1 VSYGSERAAI
11 GTLLATFT
19 GAPVLW
25 PGSQLEP
32 PQPTSPPA
40 LPAAFVNV
48 EVEYSGA
55 ELADFAGG
63 SRIDGEVVLEV
74 WSERRAGDDRVRD
87 LVDSLVALF
96 KAGDGSGV
104 QFLAP
109 RPGGASV
116 SDAWYGRGLRV
127 PFVRWEA

>member
-11 GTLLATFT
+11 GALLATFT
-19 GAPVLW
+19 SAPVLW
-25 PGSQLEP
+25 PSGQLEP

-63 SRIDGEVVLEV
+63 VRIDGEVVCEV

-87 LVDSLVALF
+87 LVDALVTLF
-96 KAGDGSGV
+96 KSGDGSGV

-109 RPGGASV
+109 RPSGASV
-116 SDAWYGRGLRV
+116 TEVWYGRGLRV